1 MGANFSKP
9 DKILQ
14 KAFKRNPELEVQK
27 VDNKIP
33 CDNTNGN
40 LMGISPKD
48 KKLNVLQTTSYN
60 SLSSSQK
67 NIRQTEALLDCK
79 PNMIE
84 NLEYSRI
91 QIENNELQEISTD
104 LYVESLMP
112 KLENKFATV
121 ENFHHLH
128 VNFGILIDVIT
139 ELDDRISNIEA
150 IDANRH
156 TSDLHCTQAPVHS
169 HAGIDTPSADDMIR
183 QLRSQL
189 TKRRPE
195 KADAWKTTK
204 NDGNE
209 H

>member
-1 MGANFSKP
+1 MGANYSKP
-9 DKILQ
+9 DKIPQ
-14 KAFKRNPELEVQK
+14 KAFNRNPELEVQK

-48 KKLNVLQTTSYN
+48 KKLNVLQRTSYN
-60 SLSSSQK
+60 PLLSPQK

-84 NLEYSRI
+84 NFEYSRT
-91 QIENNELQEISTD
+91 QRENNELQEISTD

-112 KLENKFATV
+112 KLENKFANV

-156 TSDLHCTQAPVHS
+156 TSDLHSTHAPVHS
-169 HAGIDTPSADDMIR
+169 HAGIDTQPADDMIR

-195 KADAWKTTK
+195 TADAWKTTK